1 MTPTPPPVPTTVPG
15 FVVLDADLPDRPP
28 LGHAGD
34 HDAALYV
41 LSDAQE
47 EFYDQLDANSEG
59 GHTAH
64 RALGP
69 DRRHRQARPAL
80 LLGHH
85 QRHATGPA
93 ISSG

>member
-41 LSDAQE
+41 LSAAQE
-47 EFYDQLDANSEG
+47 EFYDQLDAISGG

-64 RALGP
+64 LALALAPIDATGKLGP
-69 DRRHRQARPAL
+69 PCYWVTINGMRPA
-80 LLGHH
+80 
-85 QRHATGPA
+85 RR
-93 ISSG
+93 